1 MGELR
6 EELRMTLEIMRD
18 TSRRNEETVQ
28 MLIRENQEL
37 RKELRELRD
46 KIDNNKTDKLQSEV
60 MRTFKKK
67 KKDLVKRKIF
77 DIINTTPCSLAQ
89 LKELIVD
96 EHQYCSKATFY
107 RYFDEIQKEG
117 TIEQADDR
125 IYATIER

>member
-28 MLIRENQEL
+28 MLIKENQEL
-37 RKELRELRD
+37 RKELREIRD
-46 KIDNNKTDKLQSEV
+46 RIDNKPDKLQNEV

-67 KKDLVKRKIF
+67 KKDIVKKKIF
-77 DIINTTPCSLAQ
+77 DVINTTPCSLAE

-117 TIEQADDR
+117 VIEQVENR
-125 IYATIER
+125 IVATIER